1 MSKIK
6 VNLTSGSVFEKPLVT
21 CFQGT
26 SANYV
31 VFDNEMNGSMGLPII
46 CISKLNGNRLEKIFD
61 QSEWASVKENL
72 KSIISGTPLVY
83 LEVPENL
90 NAQDDFFTQLTL
102 PVASFD
108 VLKSSYNPPKPEPE
122 VMPTPQPEV
131 APVAQNPAPEDIETP
146 APAVMEEPISFG
158 GMNTVNPASSIPNMG
173 GTMINNNIAANSAPQ
188 MMGTNDIF
196 GQTNTMASNDMT
208 QINNPMLNTNM
219 QMPPM
224 NNTVSN
230 VNNSIPANNNVS
242 NINYT
247 DLKETFM
254 KSCENMFDALVKRFE
269 NK

>member
-1 MSKIK
+1 MSKIR
-6 VNLTSGSVFEKPLVT
+6 VNLTSGNVFEKPLVT

-72 KSIISGTPLVY
+72 KSIISGSTLMY
-83 LEVPENL
+83 LAVPENL

-122 VMPTPQPEV
+122 VMPTSQPEV
-131 APVAQNPAPEDIETP
+131 APSPAPTPEVMETP
-146 APAVMEEPISFG
+146 APPVMDGPISFG
-158 GMNTVNPASSIPNMG
+158 GMNTVNAAPVMPNMG
-173 GTMINNNIAANSAPQ
+173 MPSMNSNPAPNPAPQ
-188 MMGTNDIF
+188 MMGNSDML
-196 GQTNTMASNDMT
+196 GQTNTMTNEMAPM
-208 QINNPMLNTNM
+208 NNPM
-219 QMPPM
+219 P
-224 NNTVSN
+224 N
-230 VNNSIPANNNVS
+230 VNNQMQNPQPNS
-242 NINYT
+242 NINYA

>member
-1 MSKIK
+1 MSKIR
-6 VNLTSGSVFEKPLVT
+6 VNLTSGNVFEKPLVT

-72 KSIISGTPLVY
+72 KSIISGSTLMY

-90 NAQDDFFTQLTL
+90 SAQDDFFTQLTL

-108 VLKSSYNPPKPEPE
+108 VLKRSYNPPKPEPE
-122 VMPTPQPEV
+122 VMPAPQPEV
-131 APVAQNPAPEDIETP
+131 APAPVQPAPEVMETP
-146 APAVMEEPISFG
+146 ASPVMDGPISFG
-158 GMNTVNPASSIPNMG
+158 GMNTVNTAPVM
-173 GTMINNNIAANSAPQ
+173 NSNPAPQ
-188 MMGTNDIF
+188 MMGNSDML
-196 GQTNTMASNDMT
+196 GQTNTMA
-208 QINNPMLNTNM
+208 
-219 QMPPM
+219 MPNEMAPM
-224 NNTVSN
+224 NNPVPN
-230 VNNSIPANNNVS
+230 VNNQMPNPQPNS
-242 NINYT
+242 NINYA

>member
-1 MSKIK
+1 MSKIR
-6 VNLTSGSVFEKPLVT
+6 VNLTSGNVFEKPLVT

-72 KSIISGTPLVY
+72 KSIISGSTLMY
-83 LEVPENL
+83 LAVPENL

-122 VMPTPQPEV
+122 VMPAPQPEV
-131 APVAQNPAPEDIETP
+131 APAPAPAPEVMETP
-146 APAVMEEPISFG
+146 APPVMDGPISFG
-158 GMNTVNPASSIPNMG
+158 GMNTVNTASVMPNMG
-173 GTMINNNIAANSAPQ
+173 APVMNSNPAPQ
-188 MMGTNDIF
+188 MMGTNDML
-196 GQTNTMASNDMT
+196 GQTN
-208 QINNPMLNTNM
+208 PM
-219 QMPPM
+219 P
-224 NNTVSN
+224 N
-230 VNNSIPANNNVS
+230 VNNQMPNPSPVS
-242 NINYT
+242 NINYA

>member
-1 MSKIK
+1 MSKIR
-6 VNLTSGSVFEKPLVT
+6 VNLTSGNVFEKPLVT

-72 KSIISGTPLVY
+72 KSIISGSTLMY

-90 NAQDDFFTQLTL
+90 SAQDDFFTQLTL

-122 VMPTPQPEV
+122 VMPAPQPEV
-131 APVAQNPAPEDIETP
+131 APAPAPAPEVMETP
-146 APAVMEEPISFG
+146 APPVMDGPISFG
-158 GMNTVNPASSIPNMG
+158 GMNTVNAAPVMPNMG
-173 GTMINNNIAANSAPQ
+173 APVMNSNPAPQ
-188 MMGTNDIF
+188 MMGTNDML
-196 GQTNTMASNDMT
+196 GQTNTMTNGMASM
-208 QINNPMLNTNM
+208 NNPM
-219 QMPPM
+219 P
-224 NNTVSN
+224 N
-230 VNNSIPANNNVS
+230 VNNQMPNQEPVS
-242 NINYT
+242 NINYA

>member
-1 MSKIK
+1 MSKIR
-6 VNLTSGSVFEKPLVT
+6 VNLTSGNVFEKPLVT

-61 QSEWASVKENL
+61 QSEWASVKESL
-72 KSIISGTPLVY
+72 KSIISGSTLMY

-90 NAQDDFFTQLTL
+90 SAQDDFFTQLTL

-108 VLKSSYNPPKPEPE
+108 VLKRSYNPPKPEPE
-122 VMPTPQPEV
+122 VMPAPQPEV
-131 APVAQNPAPEDIETP
+131 AQAPVQSAPEVMETP
-146 APAVMEEPISFG
+146 APPVMDGPISFG
-158 GMNTVNPASSIPNMG
+158 GMNTVNTAPVM
-173 GTMINNNIAANSAPQ
+173 NSNPAPQ
-188 MMGTNDIF
+188 MMGNSDML
-196 GQTNTMASNDMT
+196 GQTNTMAMPNEMAPM
-208 QINNPMLNTNM
+208 NNPM
-219 QMPPM
+219 P
-224 NNTVSN
+224 N
-230 VNNSIPANNNVS
+230 VNNQMPNPQPIS
-242 NINYT
+242 NINYA

>member
-1 MSKIK
+1 MSKIR
-6 VNLTSGSVFEKPLVT
+6 VNLTSGNVFEKPLVT

-72 KSIISGTPLVY
+72 KSIISGSTLMY
-83 LEVPENL
+83 LAVPENL

-122 VMPTPQPEV
+122 VMPAPQPEV
-131 APVAQNPAPEDIETP
+131 APAPVQPAPEVMETP
-146 APAVMEEPISFG
+146 ASPVMDGPISFG
-158 GMNTVNPASSIPNMG
+158 GMNTVNTAPVM
-173 GTMINNNIAANSAPQ
+173 NSNPAPQ
-188 MMGTNDIF
+188 MMGNSDML
-196 GQTNTMASNDMT
+196 GQTNTMA
-208 QINNPMLNTNM
+208 
-219 QMPPM
+219 MPNEMAPM
-224 NNTVSN
+224 NNPVPN
-230 VNNSIPANNNVS
+230 VNNQMPNPQPIS
-242 NINYT
+242 NINYA

>member
-1 MSKIK
+1 MSKIR
-6 VNLTSGSVFEKPLVT
+6 VNLTSGNVFEKPLVT

-72 KSIISGTPLVY
+72 KSIISGSTLMY

-90 NAQDDFFTQLTL
+90 SAQDDFFTQLTL

-108 VLKSSYNPPKPEPE
+108 VLKRSYNPPKPEPE
-122 VMPTPQPEV
+122 VMPAPQPEV
-131 APVAQNPAPEDIETP
+131 APAPAPTPEVMETP
-146 APAVMEEPISFG
+146 APPVMDGPISFG
-158 GMNTVNPASSIPNMG
+158 GMNTVNTAPVMSNMG
-173 GTMINNNIAANSAPQ
+173 APVMNSNPATNPAPQ
-188 MMGTNDIF
+188 MMGMNDML
-196 GQTNTMASNDMT
+196 GQTNNMA
-208 QINNPMLNTNM
+208 M
-219 QMPPM
+219 QNGMAPM
-224 NNTVSN
+224 NNSMPN
-230 VNNSIPANNNVS
+230 VNNQMPNPSPVS
-242 NINYT
+242 NINYA

>member
-1 MSKIK
+1 MSKIR
-6 VNLTSGSVFEKPLVT
+6 VNLTSGNVFEKPLVT

-72 KSIISGTPLVY
+72 KSIISGSTLMY

-90 NAQDDFFTQLTL
+90 SAQDDFFTQLTL

-108 VLKSSYNPPKPEPE
+108 VLKRSYNPPKPEPE
-122 VMPTPQPEV
+122 VMPAPQPEV
-131 APVAQNPAPEDIETP
+131 APAPVQPAPEVMETP
-146 APAVMEEPISFG
+146 ASPVMDGPISFG
-158 GMNTVNPASSIPNMG
+158 GMNTVNTAPVM
-173 GTMINNNIAANSAPQ
+173 NSNPAPQ
-188 MMGTNDIF
+188 MMGNSDML
-196 GQTNTMASNDMT
+196 GQTNTMAMPNEMASM
-208 QINNPMLNTNM
+208 NNPM
-219 QMPPM
+219 P
-224 NNTVSN
+224 N
-230 VNNSIPANNNVS
+230 VNNQMPNPQPIS
-242 NINYT
+242 NINYA

>member
-1 MSKIK
+1 MSKIR
-6 VNLTSGSVFEKPLVT
+6 VNLTSGNVFEKPLVT

-72 KSIISGTPLVY
+72 KSIISGSTLMY

-108 VLKSSYNPPKPEPE
+108 VLKRSYNPPKPEPE
-122 VMPTPQPEV
+122 VMPAPQPEV
-131 APVAQNPAPEDIETP
+131 AQAPVQSAPEVMETP
-146 APAVMEEPISFG
+146 APPVMDGPISFG
-158 GMNTVNPASSIPNMG
+158 GMNTVNTAPVM
-173 GTMINNNIAANSAPQ
+173 NSNPAPQ
-188 MMGTNDIF
+188 MMGNSDML
-196 GQTNTMASNDMT
+196 GQTNTMAMPNEMASM
-208 QINNPMLNTNM
+208 NNPM
-219 QMPPM
+219 P
-224 NNTVSN
+224 N
-230 VNNSIPANNNVS
+230 VNNQMPNPQPNS
-242 NINYT
+242 NINYA

>member
-1 MSKIK
+1 MSKIR
-6 VNLTSGSVFEKPLVT
+6 VNLTSGNVFEKPLVT

-72 KSIISGTPLVY
+72 KSIISGSTLMY
-83 LEVPENL
+83 LAVPENL

-122 VMPTPQPEV
+122 VMPAPQPEV
-131 APVAQNPAPEDIETP
+131 APTPAPTPEVMETP
-146 APAVMEEPISFG
+146 APPVMDGPISFG
-158 GMNTVNPASSIPNMG
+158 GMNTVNTAPVMPNMG
-173 GTMINNNIAANSAPQ
+173 ASVMNGNPAPQ
-188 MMGTNDIF
+188 MMGNSDML
-196 GQTNTMASNDMT
+196 GETNTMTNEMAPM
-208 QINNPMLNTNM
+208 NNPM
-219 QMPPM
+219 P
-224 NNTVSN
+224 N
-230 VNNSIPANNNVS
+230 VNNQMPNPQPIS
-242 NINYT
+242 NINYA

>member
-1 MSKIK
+1 MSKIR
-6 VNLTSGSVFEKPLVT
+6 VNLTSGNVFEKPLVT

-72 KSIISGTPLVY
+72 KSIISGSTLMY

-90 NAQDDFFTQLTL
+90 SAQDDFFTQLTL

-108 VLKSSYNPPKPEPE
+108 VLKRSYNPPKPEPE
-122 VMPTPQPEV
+122 IMPAPQPEV
-131 APVAQNPAPEDIETP
+131 APAPAQPAPEVMETP
-146 APAVMEEPISFG
+146 APPVMDGPISFG
-158 GMNTVNPASSIPNMG
+158 GMNTVNTAPVM
-173 GTMINNNIAANSAPQ
+173 NSNPAPQ
-188 MMGTNDIF
+188 MMGNSDML
-196 GQTNTMASNDMT
+196 GQTNTMA
-208 QINNPMLNTNM
+208 
-219 QMPPM
+219 MPNEMAPM
-224 NNTVSN
+224 NNPVPN
-230 VNNSIPANNNVS
+230 VNNQMPNPQPIS
-242 NINYT
+242 NINYA

>member
-1 MSKIK
+1 MSKIR
-6 VNLTSGSVFEKPLVT
+6 VNLTSGNVFEKPLVT

-72 KSIISGTPLVY
+72 KSIISGSTLMY

-90 NAQDDFFTQLTL
+90 SAQDDFFTQLTL

-108 VLKSSYNPPKPEPE
+108 VLKRSYNPPKPEPE
-122 VMPTPQPEV
+122 VMPAPQPEV
-131 APVAQNPAPEDIETP
+131 APAPVQPAPEVMETP
-146 APAVMEEPISFG
+146 APPVMEGPISFG
-158 GMNTVNPASSIPNMG
+158 GMNTVNTAPVMPNMG
-173 GTMINNNIAANSAPQ
+173 APVMNSNPAPQ
-188 MMGTNDIF
+188 MMGNSDML
-196 GQTNTMASNDMT
+196 GQTNTMA
-208 QINNPMLNTNM
+208 
-219 QMPPM
+219 MP
-224 NNTVSN
+224 N
-230 VNNSIPANNNVS
+230 VNNQMPNPQPIS
-242 NINYT
+242 NINYA

>member
-1 MSKIK
+1 MSKIR
-6 VNLTSGSVFEKPLVT
+6 VNLTSGNVFEKPLVT

-72 KSIISGTPLVY
+72 KSIISGSTLMY

-90 NAQDDFFTQLTL
+90 SAQDDFFTQLTL

-108 VLKSSYNPPKPEPE
+108 VLKRSYNPPKPEPE
-122 VMPTPQPEV
+122 VMPAPQPEV
-131 APVAQNPAPEDIETP
+131 APAPVQPAPEVMETP
-146 APAVMEEPISFG
+146 VPPVMDGPISFG
-158 GMNTVNPASSIPNMG
+158 GMNTVNTAQVMPNMG
-173 GTMINNNIAANSAPQ
+173 APVMNSNLAPQ
-188 MMGTNDIF
+188 MMGNSDML
-196 GQTNTMASNDMT
+196 GQTNTMA
-208 QINNPMLNTNM
+208 
-219 QMPPM
+219 MP
-224 NNTVSN
+224 N
-230 VNNSIPANNNVS
+230 VNNQMPNPQSIS
-242 NINYT
+242 NINYA

-254 KSCENMFDALVKRFE
+254 KSGENMFDALVKRFE

>member
-1 MSKIK
+1 MSKIR
-6 VNLTSGSVFEKPLVT
+6 VNLTSGNVFEKPLVT

-61 QSEWASVKENL
+61 QSEWASVKESL
-72 KSIISGTPLVY
+72 KSIISGSTLMY

-90 NAQDDFFTQLTL
+90 SAQDDFFTQLTL

-108 VLKSSYNPPKPEPE
+108 VLKRSYNPPKPEPE
-122 VMPTPQPEV
+122 VMPAPQPEV
-131 APVAQNPAPEDIETP
+131 AQAPVQSAPEVMETP
-146 APAVMEEPISFG
+146 APPVMDGPISFG
-158 GMNTVNPASSIPNMG
+158 GMNTVNTAPVM
-173 GTMINNNIAANSAPQ
+173 NSNPAPQ
-188 MMGTNDIF
+188 MMGNSDML
-196 GQTNTMASNDMT
+196 GQTNTMAMPNEMASMNT
-208 QINNPMLNTNM
+208 PM
-219 QMPPM
+219 P
-224 NNTVSN
+224 N
-230 VNNSIPANNNVS
+230 VNNQMPNPQPNS
-242 NINYT
+242 NINYA